1 MGGAD
6 SMRIRRRPFD
16 EIKRISIN
24 ASRDVIVHSFDKDK
38 MRRLGQDSVI
48 PHRVKYKKL
57 TR

>member
-1 MGGAD
+1 MVESPPSTRESLEGD
-6 SMRIRRRPFD
+6 FQD
-16 EIKRISIN
+16 YE
-24 ASRDVIVHSFDKDK
+24 KDK

>member
-1 MGGAD
+1 MVESSPSTRENLEGD
-6 SMRIRRRPFD
+6 FQD
-16 EIKRISIN
+16 YE
-24 ASRDVIVHSFDKDK
+24 KDK